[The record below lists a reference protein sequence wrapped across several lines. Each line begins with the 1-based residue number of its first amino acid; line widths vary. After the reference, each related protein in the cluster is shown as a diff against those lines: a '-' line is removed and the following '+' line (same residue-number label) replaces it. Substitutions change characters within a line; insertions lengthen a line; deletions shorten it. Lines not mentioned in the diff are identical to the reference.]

1 MKNHGEKMW
10 KFRVEQKS
18 FEIGRVRIGGLPG
31 EHPTVLIGSIFYH
44 RQKILR
50 NEVTGDF
57 DEEKAEELIKAQEE
71 FSEKTGN
78 PHMLDVVASTP
89 EAMEKFLDFISTV
102 TDAPIL
108 LDGISAKVRIAALK
122 YVKEHA
128 PRNEIVYNSLTPE
141 YRQEEVEK
149 LQEIGVKSAILLA
162 YNIREFTSEGRIKA
176 IEALLPVAHRAGIK
190 NPLIDTCVLD
200 IPSLGMACRALF
212 ELKNKFGLPTG
223 CGAHNAIGTWK
234 GLSKKMGQQ
243 AIHPSTAVASGIPV
257 AIGADFVLYG
267 PIESADY
274 MFPAIAMIDAAY
286 GQLIMEQGRIL
297 DRTHPIF
304 KIA

>member
-1 MKNHGEKMW
+1 MW
-10 KFRVEQKS
+10 KLRVEQKR
-18 FEIGRVRIGGLPG
+18 FEIGTAKIGGLPG
-31 EHPTVLIGSIFYH
+31 ENPTVLVGSIFY
-44 RQKILR
+44 RGQKILK
-50 NEVTGDF
+50 NEMTGDF
-57 DEEKAEELIKAQEE
+57 DGVKAEELIKVQEE

-89 EAMEKFLDFISTV
+89 EAMKKFLDFISGL

-108 LDGISAKVRIAALK
+108 LDGITANVRIAALE
-122 YVKEHA
+122 YAKEHA
-128 PRNEIVYNSLTPE
+128 LKNEIVYNSITPE
-141 YRQEEVEK
+141 YKQEEIEK
-149 LQEIGVKSAILLA
+149 IKETGIKSAILLA

-176 IEALLPVAHRAGIK
+176 IRALLPVAYQAGIK

-212 ELKNKFGLPTG
+212 ELKNEFGLPTG

-234 GLSKKMGQQ
+234 GLKKKMGKQ
-243 AIHPSTAVASGIPV
+243 ATHPSMAVASGITV

-274 MFPAIAMIDAAY
+274 MFPAIAMVDTAY
-286 GQLIMEQGRIL
+286 GQLIMEHGKML
-297 DRTHPIF
+297 DKSHPIF

>member
-1 MKNHGEKMW
+1 MW
-10 KFRVEQKS
+10 KFGVEQKR
-18 FEIGRVRIGGLPG
+18 FEIGTVKIGGLPG
-31 EHPTVLIGSIFYH
+31 ERPTVLIGSIFYH
-44 RQKILR
+44 GQKILR

-57 DEEKAEELIKAQEE
+57 DDAKAEELIKVQEE
-71 FSEKTGN
+71 FSERTGN

-89 EAMEKFLDFISTV
+89 EAMKKFLDFISGV

-108 LDGISAKVRIAALK
+108 FDGISANVRIAALE

-128 PRNEIVYNSLTPE
+128 PKNEIVYNSLTPE
-141 YRQEEVEK
+141 YKQEEIEK
-149 LQEIGVKSAILLA
+149 IKETGIKSAVLLA
-162 YNIREFTSEGRIKA
+162 YNMRDFSSEGRIKA
-176 IEALLPVAHRAGIK
+176 IKALLPVAYEAGIK

-212 ELKNKFGLPTG
+212 ELKNEFGLPTG

-234 GLSKKMGQQ
+234 GLKKKIGEQ
-243 AIHPSTAVASGIPV
+243 ATHPSTAVASGITV

-274 MFPAIAMIDAAY
+274 MFPAVAMIDAAY
-286 GQLIMEQGRIL
+286 GQLIIENGKRL
-297 DRTHPIF
+297 DKNHPIF